1 MKRRT
6 LFAILV
12 GGLVI
17 AGIIAWQLPTI
28 LKAIPSRYVARL
40 PEPIQALGVRE
51 HVSALPTVAVVQGA
65 AELLAQPVGLPAPT
79 ETPLPPPPTLTPRP
93 LAQSTATPLPPPSPT
108 SIPPT
113 PTITPTPLPAQA
125 RISPVYHQFQDW
137 NNCGPATLAMALSY
151 FNIGVS
157 QYDVARVVKPD
168 PEDRNVSPWELAA
181 YAHDQPNLDARY
193 RTNGTLDQLRAFI
206 ANGIPVI
213 IELGLDPPGEYA
225 WMEWYGHYL
234 LVVAYDDARGQV
246 WVYDSWLG
254 TSAVPGE
261 NGDRQGRTIPYDV
274 LQTYWRQFNNNY
286 IALYRPEQAE
296 TVARIM
302 GADMDDAVMWQ
313 RALTTVQSLLG
324 ADPQNPYLWFDLGTV
339 YNALGEYERAATAF
353 DQARNIGLPWR
364 MLWYQFG
371 PYEAYYQVG
380 RYADVILLADV
391 TLQDRPYFEEAFYYK
406 ALAQQALGQAEE
418 ARRNLQRAVA
428 FNPNYQPAQV
438 ALAQMTDGN

>member
-193 RTNGTLDQLRAFI
+193 RTNGTLDQP
-206 ANGIPVI
+206 GI
-213 IELGLDPPGEYA
+213 Y
-225 WMEWYGHYL
+225 
-234 LVVAYDDARGQV
+234 
-246 WVYDSWLG
+246 
-254 TSAVPGE
+254 
-261 NGDRQGRTIPYDV
+261 RQRHSRDH
-274 LQTYWRQFNNNY
+274 
-286 IALYRPEQAE
+286 
-296 TVARIM
+296 
-302 GADMDDAVMWQ
+302 
-313 RALTTVQSLLG
+313 
-324 ADPQNPYLWFDLGTV
+324 
-339 YNALGEYERAATAF
+339 
-353 DQARNIGLPWR
+353 
-364 MLWYQFG
+364 
-371 PYEAYYQVG
+371 
-380 RYADVILLADV
+380 
-391 TLQDRPYFEEAFYYK
+391 
-406 ALAQQALGQAEE
+406 
-418 ARRNLQRAVA
+418 
-428 FNPNYQPAQV
+428 
-438 ALAQMTDGN
+438 